1 MAQLF
6 LQSDATVTICHS
18 KTQDLASITREADIL
33 VAAVGRVGLITG
45 EHIKPGAIVI
55 DVGMNKVSDPSLAQ
69 KLFSDDLEKRLGVI
83 ARRGATLVGD
93 VNPSEAMLK
102 ASLFTPVPGGV
113 GLLTVAMLMK
123 NTVEAAKRRRGIKAL

>member
-1 MAQLF
+1 
-6 LQSDATVTICHS
+6 
-18 KTQDLASITREADIL
+18 
-33 VAAVGRVGLITG
+33 LITG

-102 ASLFTPVPGGV
+102 ASMFTPVPGGV

>member
-6 LQSDATVTICHS
+6 LQRDATVTICHS

-102 ASLFTPVPGGV
+102 ASMFTPVPGGV